1 MSEEKPPEP
10 TSVPQQPDEKKS
22 GSNGWVIARLLGLA
36 GLIFLFAGRFEGT
49 AQYGLWFLAF
59 GVIGIVVVLIT
70 TPGYK
75 PREIPSQGWLLALLL
90 GFAGLIFLG
99 FLVSGAVSVEDAVF
113 LVIIRVIWGVV
124 VLVTTPGWQ
133 MFLISVLAIGV
144 IWAKRKRRKMGYKQP
159 IAPQALP
166 QTLSEESSNQESE
179 PSELPSSLQ
188 QPKKEEGLSIR
199 GILLILGVLGLVSFI
214 IICYAIKV
222 VWTGFSNS
230 GL

>member
-1 MSEEKPPEP
+1 MSEEKPSEP
-10 TSVPQQPDEKKS
+10 PSAPRQPGEKKS
-22 GSNGWVIARLLGLA
+22 GWKR
-36 GLIFLFAGRFEGT
+36 
-49 AQYGLWFLAF
+49 
-59 GVIGIVVVLIT
+59 
-70 TPGYK
+70 
-75 PREIPSQGWLLALLL
+75 WLLALLL
-90 GFAGLIFLG
+90 GFAGLTFLG
-99 FLVSGAVSVEDAVF
+99 FLVSGAASVEDAFF

-144 IWAKRKRRKMGYKQP
+144 IWATRKRRKMGYKQP
-159 IAPQALP
+159 IAPEALP

-214 IICYAIKV
+214 IICYAIKA

>member
-10 TSVPQQPDEKKS
+10 PSAPLRPYWKKS
-22 GSNGWVIARLLGLA
+22 ESKGCVIAM
-36 GLIFLFAGRFEGT
+36 
-49 AQYGLWFLAF
+49 
-59 GVIGIVVVLIT
+59 
-70 TPGYK
+70 
-75 PREIPSQGWLLALLL
+75 LL

-99 FLVSGAVSVEDAVF
+99 FLVSGATSVEDAVF
-113 LVIIRVIWGVV
+113 LVIIRVIWSVV

-144 IWAKRKRRKMGYKQP
+144 IWATRKRRKMGYKPP

-166 QTLSEESSNQESE
+166 QTQSEESSNQESE

-188 QPKKEEGLSIR
+188 QPKNEEGLSMLSIF
-199 GILLILGVLGLVSFI
+199 LIMLGLVGLVSFI
-214 IICYAIKV
+214 IICYVIKA
-222 VWTGFSNS
+222 VWTGLSNS

>member
-1 MSEEKPPEP
+1 MSEEKPREP
-10 TSVPQQPDEKKS
+10 PSAPLRPYWKKS
-22 GSNGWVIARLLGLA
+22 ESKGYVIAM
-36 GLIFLFAGRFEGT
+36 
-49 AQYGLWFLAF
+49 
-59 GVIGIVVVLIT
+59 
-70 TPGYK
+70 
-75 PREIPSQGWLLALLL
+75 LL

-99 FLVSGAVSVEDAVF
+99 FLVSGAASVEDAVF
-113 LVIIRVIWGVV
+113 LVIIRVIRGVV

-214 IICYAIKV
+214 IICYVIKA
-222 VWTGFSNS
+222 VWTDLSNS